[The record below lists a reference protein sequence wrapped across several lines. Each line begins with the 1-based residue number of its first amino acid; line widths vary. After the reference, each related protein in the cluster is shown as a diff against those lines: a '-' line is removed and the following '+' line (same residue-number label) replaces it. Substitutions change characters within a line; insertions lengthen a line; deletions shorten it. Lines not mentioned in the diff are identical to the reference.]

1 MKNSKMI
8 FAAALTAF
16 VMLIAGC
23 GKTEK
28 TSEMFM
34 DMSDEKSAVIT
45 LNKSSKDVMATSGT
59 FVVDE
64 GEQLLVAPALE
75 GDSKIQVSFL
85 AAPEGDIDK
94 LPETEGNSA
103 LDLEVDGTDS
113 FNCYIDPGSY
123 MLKVTVLNES
133 TGTVTIS
140 TEQAETDAYWLFEKV
155 ASAEEAAK
163 GAGLDKFVLPMDAET
178 DLGNVGTS
186 KDWMNFRYM
195 DGLAQAD
202 FPMGAADIVVRKGLS
217 SIDNGDIS
225 GDYTAYAY
233 EWTQDVN
240 GTEAKCWGN
249 REGAAMKTIWTKGDY
264 SYSITARG
272 AGGEDDFGLS
282 ANDVAVWV
290 AGIE

>member
-16 VMLIAGC
+16 AMLMAGC
-23 GKTEK
+23 GKAE
-28 TSEMFM
+28 TSEMHM

-45 LNKSSKDVMATSGT
+45 LDKSSKDLTATSGT
-59 FVVDE
+59 FVVDD
-64 GEQLLVAPALE
+64 GEQLLVEPALE
-75 GDSKIQVSFL
+75 GDSKIQVSFI
-85 AAPEGDIDK
+85 ASPDEGIDQ
-94 LPETEGNSA
+94 LPDTDGASVMD
-103 LDLEVDGTDS
+103 LDVDGTDTFYCS
-113 FNCYIDPGSY
+113 IEPGSY

-140 TEQAETDAYWLFEKV
+140 TEAMETDEYMLFEKV

-163 GAGLDKFVLPMDAET
+163 GAGLDKFVLPMDAQT
-178 DLGNVGTS
+178 DLGSVATS

-195 DGLAQAD
+195 GDLAQAD
-202 FPMGAADIVVRKGLS
+202 FPMGAVDLVVRKGPS
-217 SIDNGDIS
+217 SIDNGDVS
-225 GDYTAYAY
+225 GDYMEYAY

-249 REGAAMKTIWTKGDY
+249 KEGSAMKTIWTKGDY
-264 SYSITARG
+264 CYSITARG

-290 AGIE
+290 NGVE